1 MKKILFFEKKLI
13 NFQQYIRQNFSQ
25 SLFRLIRREENC
37 KIPALE
43 IVSDMI
49 DPLHQFA
56 ISPLAKFE
64 ICGVDLSFTNSS
76 LAVLVAVCL
85 IYVLFACGLKKD
97 GMVPNR
103 LQAFIEIIHNF
114 IAGTIKDNTGTAGLK
129 YFPFVFSIFFFV
141 LLGNLLGMVPYMF
154 TFTSHIIVTFT
165 LAMIVFLFVT
175 ILGIV
180 LHGFHF
186 FSLFMPKGV
195 SLLLAPVL
203 VPIEMISYLARPISL
218 SVRLFANMMA
228 GHVVMKV
235 FAGFVV
241 MMGVFG
247 IAPMALNV
255 VLTGLEIIIAL
266 LQAYIFTLLTCVY
279 LNDAV
284 NLH

>member
-1 MKKILFFEKKLI
+1 
-13 NFQQYIRQNFSQ
+13 
-25 SLFRLIRREENC
+25 
-37 KIPALE
+37 
-43 IVSDMI
+43 MI

-76 LAVLVAVCL
+76 LAVLVAVAL
-85 IYVLFACGLKKD
+85 IFALFAFGLRKG
-97 GMVPNR
+97 GMIPNR
-103 LQAFIEIIHNF
+103 LQAFIEMMYELV
-114 IAGTIKDNTGTAGLK
+114 AGMITGNAGTAGLK

-186 FSLFMPKGV
+186 FSLFMPRGV
-195 SLLLAPVL
+195 SIFLAPILIPV
-203 VPIEMISYLARPISL
+203 EMISYMSRPISL

-228 GHVVMKV
+228 GHTMMKV
-235 FAGFVV
+235 FAGFVA
-241 MMGVFG
+241 MLGILG
-247 IAPMALNV
+247 IAPIAVNV
-255 VLTGLEIIIAL
+255 VLTGFEVVISM
-266 LQAYIFTLLTCVY
+266 LQAYIFTVLTCVY

-284 NLH
+284 HLH

>member
-1 MKKILFFEKKLI
+1 
-13 NFQQYIRQNFSQ
+13 
-25 SLFRLIRREENC
+25 
-37 KIPALE
+37 
-43 IVSDMI
+43 MI

-56 ISPLAKFE
+56 ISPVFKWSF
-64 ICGVDLSFTNSS
+64 CGVDLSFTNSS
-76 LAVLVAVCL
+76 LAVLVAVVL
-85 IYVLFACGLKKD
+85 VFVLFACGLKKD
-97 GMVPNR
+97 GMIPSR
-103 LQAFIEIIHNF
+103 LQAFIEMMYELV
-114 IAGTIKDNTGTAGLK
+114 AGMITGNAGKAGLK

-195 SLLLAPVL
+195 SIFLAPILIPV
-203 VPIEMISYLARPISL
+203 EMISYMSRPISL

-228 GHVVMKV
+228 GHTMMKV
-235 FAGFVV
+235 FAGFVA
-241 MMGVFG
+241 MLGIFGV
-247 IAPMALNV
+247 APMAVNV
-255 VLTGLEIIIAL
+255 VLTGFEVVISM
-266 LQAYIFTLLTCVY
+266 LQAYIFTVLTCVY

-284 NLH
+284 HLH

>member
-1 MKKILFFEKKLI
+1 MIF
-13 NFQQYIRQNFSQ
+13 IR
-25 SLFRLIRREENC
+25 
-37 KIPALE
+37 
-43 IVSDMI
+43 
-49 DPLHQFA
+49 
-56 ISPLAKFE
+56 
-64 ICGVDLSFTNSS
+64 
-76 LAVLVAVCL
+76 
-85 IYVLFACGLKKD
+85 LFA
-97 GMVPNR
+97 
-103 LQAFIEIIHNF
+103 AFIEIIYNF
-114 IAGTIKDNTGTAGLK
+114 IAGTVEENAGTAGLK

-165 LAMIVFLFVT
+165 LAMIVFLFIT
-175 ILGIV
+175 ILGIM
-180 LHGFHF
+180 LHGFRF
-186 FSLFMPKGV
+186 FTLFMPKGV

-228 GHVVMKV
+228 GHIVMKV

-241 MMGVFG
+241 MMGVAG
-247 IAPMALNV
+247 IAPMAVNV
-255 VLTGLEIIIAL
+255 VLTGLEIIISL

>member
-1 MKKILFFEKKLI
+1 
-13 NFQQYIRQNFSQ
+13 
-25 SLFRLIRREENC
+25 
-37 KIPALE
+37 
-43 IVSDMI
+43 MI

-56 ISPLAKFE
+56 ISPLFRFE
-64 ICGVDLSFTNSS
+64 FCGVDLSFTNSS
-76 LAVLVAVCL
+76 LAVLVAVGL
-85 IYVLFACGLKKD
+85 IFILFACGLRKD
-97 GMVPNR
+97 GLVPNR
-103 LQAFIEIIHNF
+103 LQAFIEMVYCLISQMITGNV
-114 IAGTIKDNTGTAGLK
+114 GTAGLR

-154 TFTSHIIVTFT
+154 TFTSHIIVTFS

-195 SLLLAPVL
+195 SVFLAPIL
-203 VPIEMISYLARPISL
+203 IPIEMISYLSRPISL

-228 GHVVMKV
+228 GHTMMKV

-241 MMGVFG
+241 MLGSAG
-247 IAPMALNV
+247 IMPMALNV
-255 VLTGLEIIIAL
+255 ILTGFEVVIAS
-266 LQAYIFTLLTCVY
+266 LQAYIFTVLTCVY

-284 NLH
+284 HLH

>member
-1 MKKILFFEKKLI
+1 
-13 NFQQYIRQNFSQ
+13 
-25 SLFRLIRREENC
+25 
-37 KIPALE
+37 
-43 IVSDMI
+43 MI

-64 ICGVDLSFTNSS
+64 VCGVDLSFTNSS
-76 LAVLVAVCL
+76 LAVLVAVAL
-85 IYVLFACGLKKD
+85 IFVLFAFGLRKG

-103 LQAFIEIIHNF
+103 LQALIEMMYELV
-114 IAGTIKDNTGTAGLK
+114 AGMITGNAGKAGLK

-195 SLLLAPVL
+195 SIFLAPIL
-203 VPIEMISYLARPISL
+203 VPVEMISYMSRPISL

-228 GHVVMKV
+228 GHTMMKV
-235 FAGFVV
+235 FAGFVA
-241 MMGVFG
+241 MLGIFG
-247 IAPMALNV
+247 IAPIAVNV
-255 VLTGLEIIIAL
+255 VLTGFEVVISM
-266 LQAYIFTLLTCVY
+266 LQAYIFTVLTCVY

-284 NLH
+284 HLH

>member
-1 MKKILFFEKKLI
+1 
-13 NFQQYIRQNFSQ
+13 
-25 SLFRLIRREENC
+25 
-37 KIPALE
+37 
-43 IVSDMI
+43 MI
-49 DPLHQFA
+49 DPLHQFVV
-56 ISPLAKFE
+56 SPLVKLE
-64 ICGVDLSFTNSS
+64 LCGIDLSFTNSS
-76 LAVLVAVCL
+76 LAVMAAVCL
-85 IYVLFACGLKKD
+85 VYVLFACGLKKD

-103 LQAFIEIIHNF
+103 LQAFIEMIY
-114 IAGTIKDNTGTAGLK
+114 GLVSGMVTGNTGTAGLK

-180 LHGFHF
+180 LHGFRF

-195 SLLLAPVL
+195 PLYLAPILIPVE
-203 VPIEMISYLARPISL
+203 IISYMSRPISL

-228 GHVVMKV
+228 GHTMMKV
-235 FAGFVV
+235 FAGFVTMLGAV
-241 MMGVFG
+241 G
-247 IAPMALNV
+247 IAPMAV
-255 VLTGLEIIIAL
+255 DAILTGLEIVISI
-266 LQAYIFTLLTCVY
+266 LQAYIFTVLTCVY

>member
-1 MKKILFFEKKLI
+1 
-13 NFQQYIRQNFSQ
+13 
-25 SLFRLIRREENC
+25 
-37 KIPALE
+37 
-43 IVSDMI
+43 MI

-64 ICGVDLSFTNSS
+64 VCGIDLSFTNSS
-76 LAVLVAVCL
+76 LAVLVAVVL
-85 IYVLFACGLKKD
+85 VFVLFACGLKKD
-97 GMVPNR
+97 GMIPSR
-103 LQAFIEIIHNF
+103 LQAFIEMMYELV
-114 IAGTIKDNTGTAGLK
+114 AGMITGNAGKAGLK

-195 SLLLAPVL
+195 SIFLAPILIPV
-203 VPIEMISYLARPISL
+203 EMISYMSRPISL

-228 GHVVMKV
+228 GHTMMKV
-235 FAGFVV
+235 FAGFVA
-241 MMGVFG
+241 MLGIFGV
-247 IAPMALNV
+247 APMAVNV
-255 VLTGLEIIIAL
+255 VLTGFEVVISM
-266 LQAYIFTLLTCVY
+266 LQAYIFTVLTCVY

-284 NLH
+284 HLH

>member
-1 MKKILFFEKKLI
+1 
-13 NFQQYIRQNFSQ
+13 
-25 SLFRLIRREENC
+25 
-37 KIPALE
+37 
-43 IVSDMI
+43 MI
-49 DPLHQFA
+49 DPLHQFVV
-56 ISPLAKFE
+56 SPLVKLE
-64 ICGVDLSFTNSS
+64 LCGVDLSFTNSS

-85 IYVLFACGLKKD
+85 VYILFACGLRKD

-103 LQAFIEIIHNF
+103 LQAFIEMVYGLVSEMIT
-114 IAGTIKDNTGTAGLK
+114 GNTGTAGLK
-129 YFPFVFSIFFFV
+129 YFPFVASIFFFV
-141 LLGNLLGMVPYMF
+141 LFGNLLGMVPYMF

-195 SLLLAPVL
+195 SIFLAPIL
-203 VPIEMISYLARPISL
+203 VPVEMISYLARPVSL
-218 SVRLFANMMA
+218 SVRLFANMLA
-228 GHVVMKV
+228 GHIMMKV

-241 MMGVFG
+241 MMGLFG
-247 IAPMALNV
+247 ILPMAVNV
-255 VLTGLEIIIAL
+255 ILTALEIIISM
-266 LQAYIFTLLTCVY
+266 LQAYIFTVLTCVY

>member
-1 MKKILFFEKKLI
+1 
-13 NFQQYIRQNFSQ
+13 
-25 SLFRLIRREENC
+25 
-37 KIPALE
+37 
-43 IVSDMI
+43 MI

-56 ISPLAKFE
+56 ISPVFKWSF
-64 ICGVDLSFTNSS
+64 CGIDLSFTNSS
-76 LAVLVAVCL
+76 LAVLVAVVL
-85 IYVLFACGLKKD
+85 VFVLFACGLKKN
-97 GMVPNR
+97 GMIPSR
-103 LQAFIEIIHNF
+103 LQAFIEMMYELV
-114 IAGTIKDNTGTAGLK
+114 AGMITGNAGKAGLK

-195 SLLLAPVL
+195 SIFLAPILIPV
-203 VPIEMISYLARPISL
+203 EMISYMSRPISL

-228 GHVVMKV
+228 GHTMMKV
-235 FAGFVV
+235 FAGFVA
-241 MMGVFG
+241 MLGIFGV
-247 IAPMALNV
+247 APMAVNV
-255 VLTGLEIIIAL
+255 VLTGFEVVISM
-266 LQAYIFTLLTCVY
+266 LQAYIFTVLTCVY

-284 NLH
+284 HLH

>member
-1 MKKILFFEKKLI
+1 
-13 NFQQYIRQNFSQ
+13 
-25 SLFRLIRREENC
+25 
-37 KIPALE
+37 
-43 IVSDMI
+43 MI
-49 DPLHQFA
+49 DPLHQFVV
-56 ISPLAKFE
+56 SPLVKLE
-64 ICGVDLSFTNSS
+64 LCGIDLSFTNSS
-76 LAVLVAVCL
+76 LAVMAAVCL
-85 IYVLFACGLKKD
+85 VYVLFACGLKKD

-103 LQAFIEIIHNF
+103 LQAFIEMIY
-114 IAGTIKDNTGTAGLK
+114 GLVSEMVTGNTGTAGLK

-180 LHGFHF
+180 LHGFRF

-195 SLLLAPVL
+195 PLYLAPILIPVE
-203 VPIEMISYLARPISL
+203 IISYMSRPISL

-228 GHVVMKV
+228 GHTMMKV
-235 FAGFVV
+235 FAGFVTMLGAV
-241 MMGVFG
+241 G
-247 IAPMALNV
+247 IAPMAVNAI
-255 VLTGLEIIIAL
+255 LTGLEIVISI
-266 LQAYIFTLLTCVY
+266 LQAYIFTVLTCVY

>member
-1 MKKILFFEKKLI
+1 
-13 NFQQYIRQNFSQ
+13 
-25 SLFRLIRREENC
+25 
-37 KIPALE
+37 
-43 IVSDMI
+43 MI
-49 DPLHQFA
+49 DPLHQFVV
-56 ISPLAKFE
+56 SPLVKLE
-64 ICGVDLSFTNSS
+64 LCGIDLSFTNSS
-76 LAVLVAVCL
+76 LAVMAAVCL
-85 IYVLFACGLKKD
+85 VYVLFACGLKKD

-103 LQAFIEIIHNF
+103 LQAFIEMIY
-114 IAGTIKDNTGTAGLK
+114 GLVSGMVTGNTGTAGLK

-180 LHGFHF
+180 LHGFRF

-195 SLLLAPVL
+195 PLYLAPILIPVE
-203 VPIEMISYLARPISL
+203 IISYMSRPISL

-228 GHVVMKV
+228 GHTMMKV
-235 FAGFVV
+235 FAGFVTMLGAV
-241 MMGVFG
+241 G
-247 IAPMALNV
+247 IAPMAVNAI
-255 VLTGLEIIIAL
+255 LTGLEIVISI
-266 LQAYIFTLLTCVY
+266 LQAYIFTVLTCVY